1 MCSDKNGLASAAS
14 VMAVKQG
21 AESVKTAVSGD
32 ITSLEGF
39 AAMIKNCGDTCGFS
53 SSIKNTELN
62 RIVKQIVR
70 ITGGKT
76 DTAAPVAA
84 EQSGIT
90 LDGSDGKDAVVSAA
104 ASLGYDLSDEDAEK
118 VYAEFRRVA
127 AKKRVGA
134 KELEVIITS
143 SAMQVPPTYTLVNY
157 VINNGNIISASA
169 QVTLERDGEKT
180 TGISIGDG
188 PIDAAFLALEQ
199 IIGSRYELE
208 DFKIETVTEG
218 KESIG
223 SALVKLR
230 FSGKLYSGNGI
241 STDIIGASIRAY
253 INAVNKIAYEE
264 A

>member
-1 MCSDKNGLASAAS
+1 
-14 VMAVKQG
+14 
-21 AESVKTAVSGD
+21 
-32 ITSLEGF
+32 
-39 AAMIKNCGDTCGFS
+39 MIKNCGDTCGFS

-76 DTAAPVAA
+76 DTAAPTAA

-118 VYAEFRRVA
+118 VYEEFRRVA

-143 SAMQVPPTYTLVNY
+143 TAMQAPPTYTLVNY

-169 QVTLERDGEKT
+169 QVTLERDGKRT

>member
-1 MCSDKNGLASAAS
+1 
-14 VMAVKQG
+14 
-21 AESVKTAVSGD
+21 
-32 ITSLEGF
+32 
-39 AAMIKNCGDTCGFS
+39 
-53 SSIKNTELN
+53 
-62 RIVKQIVR
+62 
-70 ITGGKT
+70 
-76 DTAAPVAA
+76 
-84 EQSGIT
+84 
-90 LDGSDGKDAVVSAA
+90 
-104 ASLGYDLSDEDAEK
+104 
-118 VYAEFRRVA
+118 
-127 AKKRVGA
+127 
-134 KELEVIITS
+134 
-143 SAMQVPPTYTLVNY
+143 MQVPPTYTLVNY

-199 IIGSRYELE
+199 IIGRRYELE

>member
-1 MCSDKNGLASAAS
+1 M
-14 VMAVKQG
+14 
-21 AESVKTAVSGD
+21 
-32 ITSLEGF
+32 
-39 AAMIKNCGDTCGFS
+39 
-53 SSIKNTELN
+53 
-62 RIVKQIVR
+62 
-70 ITGGKT
+70 
-76 DTAAPVAA
+76 
-84 EQSGIT
+84 
-90 LDGSDGKDAVVSAA
+90 
-104 ASLGYDLSDEDAEK
+104 
-118 VYAEFRRVA
+118 A

-143 SAMQVPPTYTLVNY
+143 TAMQAPPTYTLVNY

-169 QVTLERDGEKT
+169 QVTLERDSKRT

-253 INAVNKIAYEE
+253 INAVNKIVYGE